1 MSHKLRKGNVF
12 LSPILELVHIYHSNT
27 CSASVVVSLF
37 YFLLQWKRQICNF
50 LKMKIYHLRAFWK
63 NQDNSVYLTFSFSG
77 CIVGLLGEVMQIRTK
92 SLIIFDTNNIY
103 LTFFQKSTHV
113 KRKKLQ
119 NQVLSFLEGICLLIW
134 IWWLRELFSWVQP
147 VFSDPFWV
155 KCGICVTSK
164 PFLIGNG
171 GITQVKQHADTAT
184 HTQSHKTYSS
194 QTSFLQ
200 PGPSAPLQLTA
211 KDGPLKPEVIQALK
225 MVELNMPFASAS
237 DSGKSFA
244 IQFPDSNVAKN
255 YKMEEK
261 KAKYFI

>member
-1 MSHKLRKGNVF
+1 MSKEKSYKTKF
-12 LSPILELVHIYHSNT
+12 CPS
-27 CSASVVVSLF
+27 
-37 YFLLQWKRQICNF
+37 WKE
-50 LKMKIYHLRAFWK
+50 Y
-63 NQDNSVYLTFSFSG
+63 VYRRIDGS
-77 CIVGLLGEVMQIRTK
+77 E
-92 SLIIFDTNNIY
+92 
-103 LTFFQKSTHV
+103 
-113 KRKKLQ
+113 
-119 NQVLSFLEGICLLIW
+119 
-134 IWWLRELFSWVQP
+134 ELFSWVQP
-147 VFSDPFWV
+147 VFVDPFCI

-164 PFLIGNG
+164 PFLIRNG
-171 GITQVKQHADTAT
+171 GITQVKQNVDTAT

-200 PGPSAPLQLTA
+200 PGPSASLQLTA